1 MRRYVWLDT
10 WPLPTMNLVLLNTKS
25 ETKHENV
32 TVQAENQ
39 YNIHIENLWT
49 PTAVEKDNNK
59 LAKLLHIQFS
69 HTIIFTKYFP
79 CYNDKIEDLCTK
91 FQKTKTTI
99 HVSNSIKL

>member
-1 MRRYVWLDT
+1 
-10 WPLPTMNLVLLNTKS
+10 MNLVLLNTKS

-59 LAKLLHIQFS
+59 L
-69 HTIIFTKYFP
+69 TK
-79 CYNDKIEDLCTK
+79 
-91 FQKTKTTI
+91 
-99 HVSNSIKL
+99 